1 MRIEA
6 HIICW
11 NEERL
16 LPYTIAHYQRFC
28 SRIVVY
34 DNYST
39 DKSPEIARANG
50 CHVVEFGIKGK
61 LDDQEYLKIK
71 NNCWKGSQAD
81 YVIVCDM
88 DEVLWHVTEEYMTMF
103 EEAQSMGV
111 NMFKTHGWNV
121 YSHEELKGNITD
133 IRRGVYA
140 KGYSKSIIFDP
151 KAFYEIR
158 YNPGAHVCNPI
169 PKGSMKSVDFGLFV
183 LHYRNMC
190 HFADL
195 MKRHKDYAKRLSY
208 LNRIKGWG
216 AHYLWSEGKKRREY
230 DENFDLSKHLDADE
244 VQKFFIEN
252 PDNTNLKLQ

>member
-1 MRIEA
+1 MTIEA

-16 LPYTIAHYQRFC
+16 LPYTIAHYKKFC
-28 SRIVVY
+28 NRIVVY
-34 DNYST
+34 DNYSS
-39 DKSPEIARANG
+39 DCSPEIARANG

-61 LDDQEYLKIK
+61 LDDTEYLKIK

-81 YVIVCDM
+81 YVIVCDA
-88 DEVLWHVTEEYMTMF
+88 DELLWHFAGEYKEMF
-103 EEAQSMGV
+103 EDARAAGFTF
-111 NMFKTHGWNV
+111 FKTRGWNV
-121 YSHEELKGNITD
+121 YSHEELKGDITN

-140 KGYSKSIIFDP
+140 DGYSKSIIFDP

-169 PKGSMKSVDFGLFV
+169 PKGSMKSGDLGLFV
-183 LHYRNMC
+183 LHYRNFC

-208 LNRIKGWG
+208 MNRIKGWG

-230 DENFDLSKHLDADE
+230 DDNFDRSSVLDNDVIA
-244 VQKFFIEN
+244 KLF
-252 PDNTNLKLQ
+252 DNELNDKA